1 MIENEIQRTILNK
14 IKFMATGGRYSELQ
28 LHTIENDLFNYH
40 LQQLVKN
47 GYLEKR
53 EEKYWLTLQGKSLVT
68 NMDDATKIVYGGY
81 KVSVYMCP
89 VVEGKVLLYR
99 RLKQPQYGYVGLTS
113 GKIAYGE
120 KILETASREL
130 FEETGLKASFKIVG
144 NLRQIRKDAEGK
156 VREDGVFYICYTDK
170 VEGKL
175 QDAGLEGEYFWV
187 ELDKVK
193 EIDKLFK
200 PSVEIIIEEIKKG
213 LKENFIYEL
222 EPEPEAY

>member
-1 MIENEIQRTILNK
+1 MIENELQRTILNK

-28 LHTIENDLFNYH
+28 LHGVENDLFNYH

-53 EEKYWLTLQGKSLVT
+53 EEKYWLTPQGKSLVT
-68 NMDDATKIVYGGY
+68 NMDDTTKIVYGGY
-81 KVSVYMCP
+81 KVSTYMCP
-89 VVEGKVLLYR
+89 VVGGKVLLYR
-99 RLKQPQYGYVGLTS
+99 RLKQPQYGYVGMIS

-120 KILETASREL
+120 SILTTANRE
-130 FEETGLKASFKIVG
+130 FKEECGLTGEFKIIG

-170 VEGKL
+170 VAGDL
-175 QDAGLEGEYFWV
+175 QEAGLEGEYFWV

-193 EIDKLFK
+193 EIERLFK
-200 PSVEIIIEEIKKG
+200 PSVEIIINEIKKG
-213 LKENFIYEL
+213 LKEKFIYEL